1 MLMKLMFKTK
11 ILLLAIVPLIA
22 SILILS
28 AITAHNERT
37 LIEEN
42 IATFREKLVNERKK
56 QLEEVTQVAEN
67 IVERINPGT
76 SEARLAALKT
86 ALTDVKFGEAGY
98 FFIYN
103 KQGINVFHPVKPAL
117 EGKNLIDFTDP
128 KGNKVIQGLLEAAQ
142 RGDGYF
148 NFMFDKPGTDA
159 LIDKIGYAVMVN
171 NGQWLLGTGAYT
183 DDIEQEVAA
192 YRTDAEQTLNAQIF
206 RLTLLGL
213 GTVVITGLLVS
224 WFAQRIGEPVKN
236 MLDKLNDIASGEGDL
251 TQRLHVQGHDEIA
264 QLGHAFNRFVEK
276 LQQTIQRV
284 AQVTAQVNST
294 ASDMAQQTS
303 VVAQKLQ
310 THDNETEQVVTAVTE
325 MSSAAQ
331 EVAQNTTQ
339 VADAATSATQDA
351 QNAQTQVHESISSV
365 DRLVAKMGESSGQ
378 VDQLKAQSDKIT
390 SVLSVIGEIAEQT
403 NLLALNAAIEA
414 ARAGEQ
420 GRGFAVVADEVRTL
434 ASRTQTSTHEIR
446 DMLDGLHV
454 HVDSAVK
461 TIADS
466 DQECQNMATI
476 SSEIGERI
484 TSVSAAFSQVNDM
497 TSQIASAASEQTTVT
512 EDIHRNLISIRDI
525 VASLLNA
532 SETSSHAA
540 EELSSLGQDL
550 DTLVGQFKVA

>member
-1 MLMKLMFKTK
+1 MFKTK
-11 ILLLAIVPLIA
+11 LLLLAIVPLIV
-22 SILILS
+22 SIFVTS
-28 AITAHNERT
+28 AVTAYNEQM
-37 LIEEN
+37 LIEQN
-42 IATFREKLVNERKK
+42 IATFRGKLVNERKN
-56 QLEEVTQVAEN
+56 QLKEVTQVAEN
-67 IVERINPGT
+67 IVKRINPGN
-76 SEARLAALKT
+76 SQARLAEVKT
-86 ALTDVKFGEAGY
+86 ALSDVQFGDSGY
-98 FFIYN
+98 FFMYD
-103 KQGINVFHPVKPAL
+103 KKGVNVFHPMKPSL
-117 EGKNLIDFTDP
+117 EGKNLIDLTDP
-128 KGNKVIQGLLEAAQ
+128 KGNKVIQGLLETAQ

-148 NFMFDKPGTDA
+148 NFMFEKPGTSE

-171 NGQWLLGTGAYT
+171 NNQWMLGTGAYI
-183 DDIEQEVAA
+183 DDIEREVAI
-192 YRTDAEQTLNAQIF
+192 YRLEANKALDAQIW

-213 GTVVITGLLVS
+213 GTVIVTGLIVG
-224 WFAQRIGEPVKN
+224 WFAQRMGQPVNN
-236 MLDKLNDIASGEGDL
+236 MLEKLNDIANGEGDL
-251 TQRLHVQGHDEIA
+251 TQRLSIHGHDEIA

-276 LQQTIQRV
+276 LQHTIQRV
-284 AQVTAQVNST
+284 AQVTTQVTST

-303 VVAQKLQ
+303 EVAEKLQ
-310 THDNETEQVVTAVTE
+310 VHDNETEQVVTAVTE

-351 QNAQTQVHESISSV
+351 KDAQSQVHDSIAAV
-365 DRLVAKMGESSGQ
+365 ERLVERMGQSSNE
-378 VDQLKAQSDKIT
+378 VDQLKEQSDKIT
-390 SVLSVIGEIAEQT
+390 SVLSVIGGIAEQT

-461 TIADS
+461 TIAES
-466 DQECQNMATI
+466 DQECQTMAKT
-476 SSEIGERI
+476 SADIGERI

-525 VASLLNA
+525 VASLL
-532 SETSSHAA
+532 TSSEASSQVA
-540 EELSSLGQDL
+540 TELSALGGDL
-550 DTLVGQFKVA
+550 DDLVGQFKV

>member
-1 MLMKLMFKTK
+1 MKLMFKTK
-11 ILLLAIVPLIA
+11 LLLLAIVPLIV
-22 SILILS
+22 SIFVTS
-28 AITAHNERT
+28 AVTAYNEQM
-37 LIEEN
+37 LIEQN
-42 IATFREKLVNERKK
+42 IATFRGKLVNERKN
-56 QLEEVTQVAEN
+56 QLKEVTQVAEN
-67 IVERINPGT
+67 IVKRINPGN
-76 SEARLAALKT
+76 SQARLAEVKT
-86 ALTDVKFGEAGY
+86 ALSDVQFGDSGY
-98 FFIYN
+98 FFMYD
-103 KQGINVFHPVKPAL
+103 KKGVNVFHPMKPSL
-117 EGKNLIDFTDP
+117 EGKNLIDLTDP
-128 KGNKVIQGLLEAAQ
+128 KGNKVIQGLLETAQ

-148 NFMFDKPGTDA
+148 NFMFEKPGTNE

-171 NGQWLLGTGAYT
+171 NNQWMLGTGAYI
-183 DDIEQEVAA
+183 DDIEREVAI
-192 YRTDAEQTLNAQIF
+192 YRLEANKALDAQIL

-213 GTVVITGLLVS
+213 GTVIVTGLIVG
-224 WFAQRIGEPVKN
+224 WFAQRMGQPVNN
-236 MLDKLNDIASGEGDL
+236 MLEKLNDIANGEGDL
-251 TQRLHVQGHDEIA
+251 TQRLSIHGHDEIA

-276 LQQTIQRV
+276 LQHTIQRV
-284 AQVTAQVNST
+284 AQVTTQVTST

-303 VVAQKLQ
+303 EVAEKLKV
-310 THDNETEQVVTAVTE
+310 HDNETEQVVTAVTE

-351 QNAQTQVHESISSV
+351 KDAQSQVHDSIAV
-365 DRLVAKMGESSGQ
+365 VERLVERMDQSSNE
-378 VDQLKAQSDKIT
+378 VDQLKEQSDKIT
-390 SVLSVIGEIAEQT
+390 SVLSVIGGIAEQT

-461 TIADS
+461 TIAES
-466 DQECQNMATI
+466 DQECQTMAKT
-476 SSEIGERI
+476 SADIGERI

-525 VASLLNA
+525 VASLL
-532 SETSSHAA
+532 TSSEASSQVA
-540 EELSSLGQDL
+540 TELSALGGDL
-550 DTLVGQFKVA
+550 DDLVGQFKV

>member
-1 MLMKLMFKTK
+1 MKLMFKTK
-11 ILLLAIVPLIA
+11 ILLLAVVPLIA
-22 SILILS
+22 SILIMS
-28 AITAHNERT
+28 SVTAHNEQT

-42 IATFREKLVNERKK
+42 IATFRGKLINERKQ
-56 QLEEVTQVAEN
+56 QLKEVTQVAVN
-67 IVERINPGT
+67 IVKRINPGN
-76 SEARLAALKT
+76 SQARLAETKI
-86 ALTDVKFGEAGY
+86 ALTDVQFGESGY
-98 FFIYN
+98 FFMYN
-103 KQGINVFHPVKPAL
+103 KQGVNVFHPMKPSL
-117 EGKNLIDFTDP
+117 EGKNLLDLTDP
-128 KGNKVIQGLLEAAQ
+128 KGNKVIQGLLAAAQ

-148 NFMFDKPGTDA
+148 NFMFEKPGA
-159 LIDKIGYAVMVN
+159 NQLIDKIGYAVMVN
-171 NGQWLLGTGAYT
+171 NGEWLLGTGAYI
-183 DDIEQEVAA
+183 DDIEQEVAT
-192 YRTDAEQTLNAQIF
+192 YRREAEQALDAQLL
-206 RLTLLGL
+206 RLTLLGI
-213 GTVVITGLLVS
+213 GIVVITGLIVS
-224 WFAQRIGEPVKN
+224 WLAQRIGQPVNN

-251 TQRLHVQGHDEIA
+251 TQRLSVHGHDEIA
-264 QLGHAFNRFVEK
+264 QLGHAFNRFVDK

-284 AQVTAQVNST
+284 AHVTAQVNST
-294 ASDMAQQTS
+294 ARDMSQQMAS
-303 VVAQKLQ
+303 VAKNLQ

-351 QNAQTQVHESISSV
+351 KNAQIQVHESIASV
-365 DRLVAKMGESSGQ
+365 ERLVTRMSESSGQ

-461 TIADS
+461 TIAES
-466 DQECQNMATI
+466 DQECQRMAST
-476 SSEIGERI
+476 SADIGERI

-497 TSQIASAASEQTTVT
+497 TTQIASAASEQTTVT
-512 EDIHRNLISIRDI
+512 EDIHRNLVSIRDI
-525 VASLLNA
+525 VASLLSS
-532 SETSSHAA
+532 SEASSHVAA
-540 EELSSLGQDL
+540 ELSTLGQDL
-550 DTLVGQFKVA
+550 DKLVGQFKVA

>member
-1 MLMKLMFKTK
+1 MFKAK
-11 ILLLAIVPLIA
+11 LLLLAIVPLIV
-22 SILILS
+22 SIFITS
-28 AITAHNERT
+28 AVTAYNEQA
-37 LIEEN
+37 LIEQN
-42 IATFREKLVNERKK
+42 IATFRDKLVNERKN
-56 QLEEVTQVAEN
+56 QLKEVTQVAEN
-67 IVERINPGT
+67 MVKRINPGN
-76 SEARLAALKT
+76 SQARLAEVKT
-86 ALTDVKFGEAGY
+86 ALSDVQFGDSGY
-98 FFIYN
+98 FFMYD
-103 KQGINVFHPVKPAL
+103 KKGVNVFHPMKPSL
-117 EGKNLIDFTDP
+117 EGKNLIGLTDP
-128 KGNKVIQGLLEAAQ
+128 KGNKVIQGLLETAQ

-148 NFMFDKPGTDA
+148 NFMFEKPGTNE

-171 NGQWLLGTGAYT
+171 NNQWMLGTGAYI
-183 DDIEQEVAA
+183 DDIEREVAT
-192 YRTDAEQTLNAQIF
+192 YRLEAKEALDEQIW

-213 GTVVITGLLVS
+213 GTVIITGLIVG
-224 WFAQRIGEPVKN
+224 WFAQRMGQPVNN
-236 MLDKLNDIASGEGDL
+236 MLEKLNDIASGEGDL
-251 TQRLHVQGHDEIA
+251 TQRLSIHGHDEIA

-276 LQQTIQRV
+276 LQHTIQRV
-284 AQVTAQVNST
+284 AQVTTQVTST

-303 VVAQKLQ
+303 EVAEKLQ
-310 THDNETEQVVTAVTE
+310 VHDNETEQVVTAVTE

-351 QNAQTQVHESISSV
+351 KDAQSQVHDSIAAV
-365 DRLVAKMGESSGQ
+365 ERLVERMGQSSNE
-378 VDQLKAQSDKIT
+378 VDQLKEQSDKIT
-390 SVLSVIGEIAEQT
+390 SVLSVIGGIAEQT

-461 TIADS
+461 TIAES
-466 DQECQNMATI
+466 DQECQTMAKT
-476 SSEIGERI
+476 SADIGERI

-525 VASLLNA
+525 VASLL
-532 SETSSHAA
+532 TSSEASSSAAA
-540 EELSSLGQDL
+540 ELSALGRDL
-550 DTLVGQFKVA
+550 DTLVGQFKV

>member
-1 MLMKLMFKTK
+1 MKLMFKTK

-22 SILILS
+22 SMLIMS
-28 AITAHNERT
+28 AVTAYNEQA

-56 QLEEVTQVAEN
+56 QLKEVTQVAEN
-67 IVERINPGT
+67 IVKRLNPGT
-76 SEARLAALKT
+76 SEARLAEVKT
-86 ALTDVKFGEAGY
+86 ALTDVQFGETGY

-128 KGNKVIQGLLEAAQ
+128 KGNKVIQGLLEAAH

-192 YRTDAEQTLNAQIF
+192 YRTDAEQTLDAQIF
-206 RLTLLGL
+206 RLTLLGIS
-213 GTVVITGLLVS
+213 TVIITVLLVS

-251 TQRLHVQGHDEIA
+251 TQRLHVHGYDEIA

-276 LQQTIQRV
+276 LQHTIQRV

-294 ASDMAQQTS
+294 ACDMAQQTS
-303 VVAQKLQ
+303 AVAEKLQ

-351 QNAQTQVHESISSV
+351 QNAQAQVRESEASV
-365 DRLVAKMGESSGQ
+365 EKLVAKMSESSGQ

-466 DQECQNMATI
+466 DQECQSMATI
-476 SSEIGERI
+476 SAQIGERI

-512 EDIHRNLISIRDI
+512 EDIHRNLVSIRDI
-525 VASLLNA
+525 VASLLNS
-532 SETSSHAA
+532 SEASSHAA

>member
-1 MLMKLMFKTK
+1 MKLMFKAK
-11 ILLLAIVPLIA
+11 LLLLAIVPLIV
-22 SILILS
+22 SIFITS
-28 AITAHNERT
+28 AVTAYNEQA
-37 LIEEN
+37 LIEQN
-42 IATFREKLVNERKK
+42 IATFRDKLVNERKN
-56 QLEEVTQVAEN
+56 QLKEVTQVAEN
-67 IVERINPGT
+67 MVKRINPGN
-76 SEARLAALKT
+76 SQARLAEVKT
-86 ALTDVKFGEAGY
+86 ALSDVQFGDSGY
-98 FFIYN
+98 FFMYD
-103 KQGINVFHPVKPAL
+103 KKGVNVFHPMKPSL
-117 EGKNLIDFTDP
+117 EGKNLIGLTDP
-128 KGNKVIQGLLEAAQ
+128 KGNKVIQGLLETAQ

-148 NFMFDKPGTDA
+148 NFMFEKPGTNE

-171 NGQWLLGTGAYT
+171 NNQWMLGTGAYI
-183 DDIEQEVAA
+183 DDIEREVAT
-192 YRTDAEQTLNAQIF
+192 YRLEAKEALDEQIW

-213 GTVVITGLLVS
+213 GTVIITGLIVG
-224 WFAQRIGEPVKN
+224 WFAQRMGQPVNN
-236 MLDKLNDIASGEGDL
+236 MLEKLNDIASGEGDL
-251 TQRLHVQGHDEIA
+251 TQRLSIHGHDEIA

-276 LQQTIQRV
+276 LQHTIQRV
-284 AQVTAQVNST
+284 AQVTTQVTST

-303 VVAQKLQ
+303 EVAEKLQ
-310 THDNETEQVVTAVTE
+310 VHDNETEQVVTAVTE

-351 QNAQTQVHESISSV
+351 KDAQSQVHDSIAAV
-365 DRLVAKMGESSGQ
+365 ERLVERMGQSSNE
-378 VDQLKAQSDKIT
+378 VDQLKEQSDKIT
-390 SVLSVIGEIAEQT
+390 SVLSVIGGIAEQT

-461 TIADS
+461 TIAAS
-466 DQECQNMATI
+466 DQECQTMAKT
-476 SSEIGERI
+476 SADIGERI

-525 VASLLNA
+525 VASLL
-532 SETSSHAA
+532 TSSEASSSAAA
-540 EELSSLGQDL
+540 ELSALGRDL
-550 DTLVGQFKVA
+550 DTLVGQFKV

>member
-1 MLMKLMFKTK
+1 MFKTK
-11 ILLLAIVPLIA
+11 LLLLAIVPLIV
-22 SILILS
+22 SIFVTS
-28 AITAHNERT
+28 AVTAYNEQM
-37 LIEEN
+37 LIEQN
-42 IATFREKLVNERKK
+42 IATFRGKLVNERKN
-56 QLEEVTQVAEN
+56 QLKEVTQVAEN
-67 IVERINPGT
+67 IVKRINPGN
-76 SEARLAALKT
+76 SQARLAEVKT
-86 ALTDVKFGEAGY
+86 ALSDVQFGDSGY
-98 FFIYN
+98 FFMYD
-103 KQGINVFHPVKPAL
+103 KKGVNVFHPMKPSL
-117 EGKNLIDFTDP
+117 EGKNLIDLTDP
-128 KGNKVIQGLLEAAQ
+128 KGNKVIQGLLETAQ

-148 NFMFDKPGTDA
+148 NFMFEKPGTNE

-171 NGQWLLGTGAYT
+171 NNQWMLGTGAYI
-183 DDIEQEVAA
+183 DDIEREVAI
-192 YRTDAEQTLNAQIF
+192 YRLEANKALDAQIL

-213 GTVVITGLLVS
+213 GTVIVTGLIVG
-224 WFAQRIGEPVKN
+224 WFAQRMGQPVNN
-236 MLDKLNDIASGEGDL
+236 MLEKLNDIANGEGDL
-251 TQRLHVQGHDEIA
+251 TQRLSIHGHDEIA

-276 LQQTIQRV
+276 LQHTIQRV
-284 AQVTAQVNST
+284 AQVTTQVTST

-303 VVAQKLQ
+303 EVAEKLKV
-310 THDNETEQVVTAVTE
+310 HDNETEQVVTAVTE

-351 QNAQTQVHESISSV
+351 KDAQSQVHDSIAV
-365 DRLVAKMGESSGQ
+365 VERLVERMDQSSNE
-378 VDQLKAQSDKIT
+378 VDQLKEQSDKIT
-390 SVLSVIGEIAEQT
+390 SVLSVIGGIAEQT

-461 TIADS
+461 TIAES
-466 DQECQNMATI
+466 DQECQTMAKT
-476 SSEIGERI
+476 SADIGERI

-525 VASLLNA
+525 VASLL
-532 SETSSHAA
+532 TSSEASSQVA
-540 EELSSLGQDL
+540 TELSALGGDL
-550 DTLVGQFKVA
+550 DDLVGQFKV

>member
-1 MLMKLMFKTK
+1 MKLMFKTK

-22 SILILS
+22 STLIVS
-28 AITAHNERT
+28 TVTAHNEQT
-37 LIEEN
+37 LIEDN
-42 IATFREKLVNERKK
+42 IATFREKLVNERKQ
-56 QLEEVTQVAEN
+56 QLKEVTQVAEN
-67 IVERINPGT
+67 IVRRINPGN
-76 SEARLAALKT
+76 SQVRLAELKT
-86 ALTDVKFGEAGY
+86 ALTDVQFGDSGY

-103 KQGINVFHPVKPAL
+103 KQGVNVFHPVKPAL

-142 RGDGYF
+142 RGDGFF
-148 NFMFDKPGTDA
+148 NFMFDKPGADQ
-159 LIDKIGYAVMVN
+159 LIEKIGYAVMVN
-171 NGQWLLGTGAYT
+171 NGQWLLGTGAYI
-183 DDIEQEVAA
+183 DDIEREVAA
-192 YRTDAEQTLNAQIF
+192 YRSEAEQ
-206 RLTLLGL
+206 
-213 GTVVITGLLVS
+213 GTVIITVLLVS

-251 TQRLHVQGHDEIA
+251 TQRLHVHGHDEIA
-264 QLGHAFNRFVEK
+264 QLGHAFNRFVDK

-284 AQVTAQVNST
+284 AQATAQVNST
-294 ASDMAQQTS
+294 ASEMAQQMTT
-303 VVAQKLQ
+303 VAQTLH

-365 DRLVAKMGESSGQ
+365 ERLVAKMAESSGQ

-461 TIADS
+461 TIAES
-466 DQECQNMATI
+466 DQECQRMATT
-476 SSEIGERI
+476 SADIGERI
-484 TSVSAAFSQVNDM
+484 TAVSAAFSQVNDM
-497 TSQIASAASEQTTVT
+497 TTQIASAASEQTTVT
-512 EDIHRNLISIRDI
+512 EDIHRNLVSIRDI

-532 SETSSHAA
+532 SEASSHAA
-540 EELSSLGQDL
+540 TELSTLGRDL
-550 DTLVGQFKVA
+550 DSLVGQFKVA

>member
-1 MLMKLMFKTK
+1 MKLMFKTK
-11 ILLLAIVPLIA
+11 LLLLAIVPLIV
-22 SILILS
+22 SIFVTS
-28 AITAHNERT
+28 AVTAYNEQM
-37 LIEEN
+37 LIEQN
-42 IATFREKLVNERKK
+42 IATFRGKLVNERKN
-56 QLEEVTQVAEN
+56 QLKEVTQVAEN
-67 IVERINPGT
+67 IVKRINPGN
-76 SEARLAALKT
+76 SQARLAEVKT
-86 ALTDVKFGEAGY
+86 ALSDVQFGDSGY
-98 FFIYN
+98 FFMYD
-103 KQGINVFHPVKPAL
+103 KKGVNVFHPMKPSL
-117 EGKNLIDFTDP
+117 EGKNLIDLTDP
-128 KGNKVIQGLLEAAQ
+128 KGNKVIQGLLETAQ

-148 NFMFDKPGTDA
+148 NFMFEKPGTSE

-171 NGQWLLGTGAYT
+171 NNQWMLGTGAYI
-183 DDIEQEVAA
+183 DDIEREVAI
-192 YRTDAEQTLNAQIF
+192 YRLEANKALDAQIW

-213 GTVVITGLLVS
+213 GTVIVTGLIVG
-224 WFAQRIGEPVKN
+224 WFAQRMGQPVNN
-236 MLDKLNDIASGEGDL
+236 MLEKLNDIANGEGDL
-251 TQRLHVQGHDEIA
+251 TQRLSIHGHDEIA

-276 LQQTIQRV
+276 LQHTIQRV
-284 AQVTAQVNST
+284 AQVTTQVTST

-303 VVAQKLQ
+303 EVAEKLQ
-310 THDNETEQVVTAVTE
+310 VHDNETEQVVTAVTE

-351 QNAQTQVHESISSV
+351 KDAQSQVHDSIAAV
-365 DRLVAKMGESSGQ
+365 ERLVERMGQSSNE
-378 VDQLKAQSDKIT
+378 VDQLKEQSDKIT
-390 SVLSVIGEIAEQT
+390 SVLSVIGGIAEQT

-461 TIADS
+461 TIAES
-466 DQECQNMATI
+466 DQECQTMAKT
-476 SSEIGERI
+476 SADIGERI

-525 VASLLNA
+525 VASLL
-532 SETSSHAA
+532 TSSEASSQVA
-540 EELSSLGQDL
+540 TELSALGGDL
-550 DTLVGQFKVA
+550 DDLVGQFKV

>member
-1 MLMKLMFKTK
+1 MFKTK

-22 SILILS
+22 SMLIMS
-28 AITAHNERT
+28 AVTAYNEQA

-56 QLEEVTQVAEN
+56 QLKEVTQVAEN
-67 IVERINPGT
+67 IVKRLNPGT
-76 SEARLAALKT
+76 SEARLAEVKT
-86 ALTDVKFGEAGY
+86 ALTDVQFGETGY

-128 KGNKVIQGLLEAAQ
+128 KGNKVIQGLLEAAH

-192 YRTDAEQTLNAQIF
+192 YRTDAEQTLDAQIF
-206 RLTLLGL
+206 RLTLLGIS
-213 GTVVITGLLVS
+213 TVIITVLLVS

-251 TQRLHVQGHDEIA
+251 TQRLHVHGYDEIA

-276 LQQTIQRV
+276 LQHTIQRV

-294 ASDMAQQTS
+294 ACDMAQQTS
-303 VVAQKLQ
+303 AVAEKLQ

-351 QNAQTQVHESISSV
+351 QNAQAQVRESEASV
-365 DRLVAKMGESSGQ
+365 EKLVAKMSESSGQ

-466 DQECQNMATI
+466 DQECQSMATI
-476 SSEIGERI
+476 SAQIGERI

-512 EDIHRNLISIRDI
+512 EDIHRNLVSIRDI
-525 VASLLNA
+525 VASLLNS
-532 SETSSHAA
+532 SEASSHAA

>member
-1 MLMKLMFKTK
+1 MKLMFKAK
-11 ILLLAIVPLIA
+11 LLLLAIVPLIV
-22 SILILS
+22 SIFITS
-28 AITAHNERT
+28 AVTAYNEQA
-37 LIEEN
+37 LIEQN
-42 IATFREKLVNERKK
+42 IATFRDKLVNERKN
-56 QLEEVTQVAEN
+56 QLKEVTQVAEN
-67 IVERINPGT
+67 MVKRINPGN
-76 SEARLAALKT
+76 SQARLAEVKT
-86 ALTDVKFGEAGY
+86 ALSDVQFGDSGY
-98 FFIYN
+98 FFMYD
-103 KQGINVFHPVKPAL
+103 KKGVNVFHPMKPSL
-117 EGKNLIDFTDP
+117 EGKNLIGLTDP
-128 KGNKVIQGLLEAAQ
+128 KGNKVIQGLLETAQ

-148 NFMFDKPGTDA
+148 NFMFEKPGTNE

-171 NGQWLLGTGAYT
+171 NNQWMLGTGAYI
-183 DDIEQEVAA
+183 DDIEREVAT
-192 YRTDAEQTLNAQIF
+192 YRLEAKEALDEQIW

-213 GTVVITGLLVS
+213 GTVIITGLIVG
-224 WFAQRIGEPVKN
+224 WFAQRMGQPVNN
-236 MLDKLNDIASGEGDL
+236 MLEKLNDIASGEGDL
-251 TQRLHVQGHDEIA
+251 TQRLSIHGHDEIA

-276 LQQTIQRV
+276 LQHTIQRV
-284 AQVTAQVNST
+284 AQVTTQVTST

-303 VVAQKLQ
+303 EVAEKLQ
-310 THDNETEQVVTAVTE
+310 VHDNETEQVVTAVTE

-351 QNAQTQVHESISSV
+351 KDAQSQVHDSIAAV
-365 DRLVAKMGESSGQ
+365 ERLVERMGQSSNE
-378 VDQLKAQSDKIT
+378 VDQLKEQSDKIT
-390 SVLSVIGEIAEQT
+390 SVLSVIGGIAEQT

-461 TIADS
+461 TIAES
-466 DQECQNMATI
+466 DQECQTMAKT
-476 SSEIGERI
+476 SADIGERI

-525 VASLLNA
+525 VASLL
-532 SETSSHAA
+532 TSSEASSSAAA
-540 EELSSLGQDL
+540 ELSALGRDL
-550 DTLVGQFKVA
+550 DTLVGQFKV

>member
-1 MLMKLMFKTK
+1 MKLMFKAK
-11 ILLLAIVPLIA
+11 LLLLAIVPLIV
-22 SILILS
+22 SIFITS
-28 AITAHNERT
+28 AVTAYNEQA
-37 LIEEN
+37 LIEQN
-42 IATFREKLVNERKK
+42 IATFRDKLVNERKN
-56 QLEEVTQVAEN
+56 QLKEVTQVAEN
-67 IVERINPGT
+67 MVKRINPGN
-76 SEARLAALKT
+76 SQARLAEVKT
-86 ALTDVKFGEAGY
+86 ALSDVQFGDSGY
-98 FFIYN
+98 FFMYD
-103 KQGINVFHPVKPAL
+103 KKGVNVFHPMKPSL
-117 EGKNLIDFTDP
+117 EGKNLIGLTDP
-128 KGNKVIQGLLEAAQ
+128 KGNKVIQGLLETAQ

-148 NFMFDKPGTDA
+148 NFMFEKPGTNE

-171 NGQWLLGTGAYT
+171 NNQWMLGTGAYI
-183 DDIEQEVAA
+183 DDIEREVAT
-192 YRTDAEQTLNAQIF
+192 YRLEAKEALDEQIW

-213 GTVVITGLLVS
+213 GTVIITGLIVG
-224 WFAQRIGEPVKN
+224 WFAQRMGQPVNN
-236 MLDKLNDIASGEGDL
+236 MLEKLNDIASGEGDL
-251 TQRLHVQGHDEIA
+251 TQRLSIHGHDEIA

-276 LQQTIQRV
+276 LQHTIQRV
-284 AQVTAQVNST
+284 AQVTTQVTST

-303 VVAQKLQ
+303 EVAEKLQ
-310 THDNETEQVVTAVTE
+310 VHDNETEQVVTAVTE

-351 QNAQTQVHESISSV
+351 KDAQSQVHDSIAAV
-365 DRLVAKMGESSGQ
+365 ERLVERMGQSSNE
-378 VDQLKAQSDKIT
+378 VDQLKEQSDKIT
-390 SVLSVIGEIAEQT
+390 SVLSVIGGIAEQT

-461 TIADS
+461 TIAES
-466 DQECQNMATI
+466 DQECQTMAKT
-476 SSEIGERI
+476 SVDIGERI

-525 VASLLNA
+525 VASLL
-532 SETSSHAA
+532 TSSEASSSAAA
-540 EELSSLGQDL
+540 ELSALGRDL
-550 DTLVGQFKVA
+550 DTLVGQFKV

>member
-1 MLMKLMFKTK
+1 MKLMFKAK
-11 ILLLAIVPLIA
+11 LLLLAIVPLIV
-22 SILILS
+22 SIFITS
-28 AITAHNERT
+28 AVTAYNEQA
-37 LIEEN
+37 LIEQN
-42 IATFREKLVNERKK
+42 IATFRDKLVNERKN
-56 QLEEVTQVAEN
+56 QLKEVTQVAEN
-67 IVERINPGT
+67 MVKRISPGN
-76 SEARLAALKT
+76 SQARLAEVKT
-86 ALTDVKFGEAGY
+86 ALSDVQFGDSGY
-98 FFIYN
+98 FFMYD
-103 KQGINVFHPVKPAL
+103 KKGVNVFHPMKPSL
-117 EGKNLIDFTDP
+117 EGKNLIGLTDP
-128 KGNKVIQGLLEAAQ
+128 KGNKVIQGLLETAQ

-148 NFMFDKPGTDA
+148 NFMFEKPGTNE

-171 NGQWLLGTGAYT
+171 NNQWMLGTGAYI
-183 DDIEQEVAA
+183 DDIEREVVT
-192 YRTDAEQTLNAQIF
+192 YRLEAKEALDEQIW

-213 GTVVITGLLVS
+213 GTVIITGLIVG
-224 WFAQRIGEPVKN
+224 WFAQRMGQPVNN
-236 MLDKLNDIASGEGDL
+236 MLEKLNDIASGEGDL
-251 TQRLHVQGHDEIA
+251 TQRLSIHGHDEIA

-276 LQQTIQRV
+276 LQHTIQRV
-284 AQVTAQVNST
+284 AQVTTQVTST

-303 VVAQKLQ
+303 EVAEKLQ
-310 THDNETEQVVTAVTE
+310 VHDNETEQVVTAVTE

-351 QNAQTQVHESISSV
+351 KDAQSQVHDSIAAV
-365 DRLVAKMGESSGQ
+365 ERLVERMGQSSNE
-378 VDQLKAQSDKIT
+378 VDQLKEQSDKIT
-390 SVLSVIGEIAEQT
+390 SVLSVIGGIAEQT

-461 TIADS
+461 TIAES
-466 DQECQNMATI
+466 DQECQTMAKT
-476 SSEIGERI
+476 SVDIGERI

-525 VASLLNA
+525 VASLL
-532 SETSSHAA
+532 TSSEASSSAAA
-540 EELSSLGQDL
+540 ELSALGRDL
-550 DTLVGQFKVA
+550 DTLVGQFKV